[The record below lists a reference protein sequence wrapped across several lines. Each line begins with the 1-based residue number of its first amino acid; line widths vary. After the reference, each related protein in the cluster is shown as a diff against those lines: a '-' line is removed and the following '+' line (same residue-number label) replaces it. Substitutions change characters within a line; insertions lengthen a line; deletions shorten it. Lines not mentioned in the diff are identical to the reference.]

1 MLLGAEIKRSREA
14 GETEDEILTKLRH
27 RGYSKLESVS
37 AFHDAGL
44 PLAQAKRL
52 VHESPAWHDA
62 KHRDDH
68 TFDDLT

>member
-1 MLLGAEIKRSREA
+1 MLLGAEIMRSPEA
-14 GETEDEILTKLRH
+14 GETEDEILAKLRH

-44 PLAQAKRL
+44 RLMQAKRL
-52 VHESPAWHDA
+52 VDESSAWRDA

-68 TFDDLT
+68 IFDDPT